1 MGPVSVALLVQLAV
15 LGLCAALL
23 VQMARHWPYPAPA
36 LRGLLPPRA
45 AWPVAQIRQWVE
57 SGDFDPGFLRFF
69 NRDPERTP
77 PPGDALLAPADG
89 KIMDVAE
96 AGNLSVFIV
105 KLSFWDVHVVR
116 SPVTGVVRSV
126 EHLGAVVFREA
137 KPAAM
142 MIGTEGKTV
151 PVQAVITIDT
161 ERGPIDVRMI
171 TSWWASRLK
180 VAVGAGQR
188 IVRGQR
194 LGRILLG
201 SSAAVDVPGR
211 HRLLVQPGTQVVAG
225 ETEIAAVRGV
235 A

>member
-1 MGPVSVALLVQLAV
+1 MGPVSIALLVQLAV

-23 VQMARHWPYPAPA
+23 IQMARHWPYPAPV
-36 LRGLLPPRA
+36 LRRFLPPKA

-77 PPGDALLAPADG
+77 TPGDALLAPADG
-89 KIMDVAE
+89 KILDVVE
-96 AGNLSVFIV
+96 HGNKSVFIV

-116 SPVTGVVRSV
+116 SPAAGVVRSV
-126 EHLGAVVFREA
+126 ENLGAALFRDA
-137 KPAAM
+137 KSTDM
-142 MIGTEGKTV
+142 MIGTEGKAV
-151 PVQAVITIDT
+151 PVQSVITIDT

-180 VAVGAGQR
+180 VAVGPGQR
-188 IVRGQR
+188 IARGQR
-194 LGRILLG
+194 LGRIVLG
-201 SSAAVDVPGR
+201 STTTVDVPGR
-211 HRLLVQPGTQVVAG
+211 HQLLVPPGSQVVAG